1 MKKGWQ
7 TKRIGEVCDLA
18 TGGTPSRS
26 KPEYFGGDIKWL
38 VSGDIHQ
45 GEIFDCE
52 RRITEAGI
60 RNSNAKLLPPNSVM
74 IALNGQG
81 KTRAT
86 VALLRTSATC
96 NQSMVCMTPKA
107 NSGLLPEFL
116 YANLHGRY
124 EEIRRLTS
132 DDDKDRRGLNMSIV
146 RSIEIPVPPLV
157 EQQRI
162 VDLLDRAFEG
172 LAVAAAKAEKN
183 LQNARELFE
192 SRLAE
197 VFSRRG
203 DGWVE
208 TTLGKIGKVSMCKR
222 IFKEQTSSTGDI
234 PFYKIGTFGKVPDA
248 FIPRRLYE
256 DYRRDYSFPKS
267 GAVLLSASGTIGR
280 RVIYDGQPAYF
291 QDSNIVWIDND
302 ESQILNDFLYH
313 LYGACEWDSTQ
324 GATISRLYNDDLRRM
339 IAAFPSSLEE
349 QRRLASQLDALF
361 AATQSL
367 SRIYEQKQAALAAV
381 KRSLLHQA
389 FGGNL

>member
-1 MKKGWQ
+1 
-7 TKRIGEVCDLA
+7 
-18 TGGTPSRS
+18 
-26 KPEYFGGDIKWL
+26 
-38 VSGDIHQ
+38 
-45 GEIFDCE
+45 
-52 RRITEAGI
+52 
-60 RNSNAKLLPPNSVM
+60 
-74 IALNGQG
+74 
-81 KTRAT
+81 
-86 VALLRTSATC
+86 
-96 NQSMVCMTPKA
+96 
-107 NSGLLPEFL
+107 
-116 YANLHGRY
+116 
-124 EEIRRLTS
+124 
-132 DDDKDRRGLNMSIV
+132 MSIV